1 MKPDK
6 LPLCVT
12 SGNNTAIQN
21 KLAQASKEVKMLQ
34 TQQQFSTMYVTSHNL
49 KISLFVLN
57 LNENWEYRG
66 DLNTVYY
73 CIVEAQYS

>member
-12 SGNNTAIQN
+12 SGNNAAIQN

-34 TQQQFSTMYVTSHNL
+34 TQQQFSTMYVTSHIWKFHIFAL
-49 KISLFVLN
+49 SARN
-57 LNENWEYRG
+57 LNEKWEYSG
-66 DLNTVYY
+66 DLNN
-73 CIVEAQYS
+73 A